1 MYKRNQDVKS
11 RTKRANTERLERK
24 VDSSADRV
32 DIVLPPVNVTAKG
45 PKYKDVR
52 AGRTT
57 AAQERKFRFRKAQ
70 EAKKAKK
77 AKATA
82 KPTAPKSTVAS
93 KPPVDQKPPANSS
106 KKPLT
111 GTELVRRPNETQ
123 TSFMMRKA
131 RAEAKAR
138 REAFLKNR

>member
-1 MYKRNQDVKS
+1 MYKRNKNVKS
-11 RTKRANTERLERK
+11 RKKRANTERLERK

-45 PKYKDVR
+45 PQYKDVR

-57 AAQERKFRFRKAQ
+57 AAQESKFRFRKAQ

-77 AKATA
+77 AKGTA
-82 KPTAPKSTVAS
+82 KPTASKSTVAS
-93 KPPVDQKPPANSS
+93 KPPVDQKPPVDSS

-111 GTELVRRPNETQ
+111 GTELVRRPNETA
-123 TSFMMRKA
+123 TSFIMRKA

-138 REAFLKNR
+138 RKAFFKNN

>member
-1 MYKRNQDVKS
+1 M
-11 RTKRANTERLERK
+11 KRANTERLERK

-57 AAQERKFRFRKAQ
+57 AAQESKFRFRKAQ

-77 AKATA
+77 A
-82 KPTAPKSTVAS
+82 
-93 KPPVDQKPPANSS
+93 
-106 KKPLT
+106 
-111 GTELVRRPNETQ
+111 RRKT
-123 TSFMMRKA
+123 
-131 RAEAKAR
+131 
-138 REAFLKNR
+138 FLKNI